1 MTATWI
7 PHSRP
12 LLGPEEEQAALRVV
26 RSGLLAQGPEVA
38 ALEEE
43 AGAILGTRHCVAVA
57 HGTAALHL
65 GLVALGAGPGRTVLI
80 PSYACTSLLNA
91 VAQCGA
97 APILVDCA
105 PGSPDMDLDDACARV
120 QTDTAAALVP
130 HLFGRPLRV
139 EELQGRVPV
148 LTDGTHAVGARVAG
162 RPAARQGQACA
173 FSFYATKM
181 LAAGEGGL
189 LATDRAAVAR
199 QARDLRSYDERPDWR
214 LRYNYKMTEVAAAL
228 LRVQLRRLPEFL
240 ARRQTLVGRYRS
252 ALEGLIPLPAPV
264 PGEVPYRFI
273 IRVPARRTAGLVRAL
288 RDRGVGAAR
297 PVFRPLHRYLGLPA
311 NLFPRAEQTWKQTIS
326 LPLYPSL
333 TDQEQ
338 ERVILALREVLA

>member
-1 MTATWI
+1 VTPPWI

-12 LLGPEEEQAALRVV
+12 LLGREEEQAALRVV

-43 AGAILGTRHCVAVA
+43 ARSILGTRHCVAVA

-65 GLVALGAGPGRTVLI
+65 GLVALGAGPGRTVLV
-80 PSYACTSLLNA
+80 PSYGCTSLLNA
-91 VAQCGA
+91 VAQSGA
-97 APILVDCA
+97 APLLVDCA
-105 PGSPDMDLDDACARV
+105 PDSPDVDLEDACAKV
-120 QTDTAAALVP
+120 QADTSAALIP

-139 EELQGRVPV
+139 GELMRRVPV
-148 LTDGTHAVGARVAG
+148 LTDGTHAVGASVAG
-162 RPAARQGQACA
+162 HPAARQGQACA

-199 QARDLRSYDERPDWR
+199 LARDLRTYDERPDWR
-214 LRYNYKMTEVAAAL
+214 LRFNYKMTEVAAAL
-228 LRVQLRRLPEFL
+228 LRVQFRRLPEFL
-240 ARRQTLVGRYRS
+240 ARRQTLVDRYRS
-252 ALEGLIPLPAPV
+252 ELGAVVDLPASV

-273 IRVPARRTAGLVRAL
+273 LRVPARRMAGLVQAL

-297 PVFRPLHRYLGLPA
+297 PVFRPLHRYLGLSA
-311 NLFPRAEQTWKQTIS
+311 RLFPRTERTWKQTLSI
-326 LPLYPSL
+326 PLYPSL

-338 ERVILALREVLA
+338 ERVILAIREVLA